1 MARTTVTWLM
11 IEHWKWRRSIGPLR
25 FFLLPLLLSS
35 GAIAAVLFFIG
46 MALVPP
52 KTPVQ
57 AAHVGSLRASLAITE
72 TTPGD
77 VPWVL
82 VSVYKEI
89 RDPRYFTTTQE
100 IVPDLTTQTFSYAWD
115 LSEEPCLLPN
125 TPCKFKADMNLHA
138 AFPLTVSA
146 SGKSEVVVS
155 ADARWT
161 VSGLG
166 DWLTPFIK
174 LGVMAN
180 QGPFWGA
187 ACSPE
192 SFPGITKTVPL
203 NSTSDL
209 TSGTVRCPLSLVNA
223 QDPGPGGCTLVSVS
237 GYSDYYSNLEE
248 IGGPWHSFSV
258 HAHGCYAPAR
268 DKLTL
273 QIQPADGDPDR
284 PFTYNPYSF
293 RLTLLK
299 SLDSGL
305 YEPLPNETIQLTT
318 PLWNNLT
325 PIFSRNFIAANC
337 LNCATQ
343 DVNGVKVS
351 YLQDSTQPIQLK
363 TDANGE
369 ARIAFF
375 LDMARLA
382 EFDRAPTRDKA
393 LTTDFTF
400 AYEGRTS
407 IPVTATTSVKLN
419 YIGIVEKIDYT
430 QPTLFDPVT
439 EVEVPESRRTRELI
453 VYTHENGDPCAQDI
467 TPPACGA
474 DRVKILRGKATW
486 FAPPEQSAYP
496 GDTLK
501 VGDFVVAGDEIR
513 IDVCNLPERNR
524 IVNGQPIGGPAEIA
538 VQLRFF
544 DGLRGKF
551 IVNSTVRDVGY
562 DFTIDPTGNLA
573 PYVSVKTF
581 CGSRLLVAPFIDS
594 DNKSLQQKVKEALGL
609 PLDTQR
615 VVNWVTGRLMSGLVE
630 VVFPAYKPLY
640 SAPGR
645 ITTFVGYVQIF
656 AGNKAAYTQVKSKIY
671 SQAGTDYLSVTT
683 RQGQPTLITSATGPQ
698 GIDVPAG
705 QTAIVP
711 ESLQPQ
717 LQPTDPDTA
726 QRADALLAQLDQSG
740 PSATVI
746 GDPGAASAK
755 PIGSAAP
762 GAPIQVVLL
771 FALGGLLLVTTIGVV
786 TVRLTRRTRRASPAP
801 RATAPAAPVPTAGSI
816 MPRQAATQQDAL
828 RPLTAAQGCL
838 TVIRGQANA
847 ASFDLTPG
855 VTLTIGRGPT
865 NVVVLHDQGVSR
877 HHARLEFVNGS
888 WFITDLQ
895 SSNGTFVNG
904 ARVTLQALRPG
915 DQIQIEQNVLVFQ
928 AGAPVGAAQARRT
941 LAG

>member
-1 MARTTVTWLM
+1 M
-11 IEHWKWRRSIGPLR
+11 IRVFRAGMVVERSDWRRSIGPLK
-25 FFLLPLLLSS
+25 FLCLLLLLSGGVS
-35 GAIAAVLFFIG
+35 AATLSSAS
-46 MALVPP
+46 MAELS
-52 KTPVQ
+52 KMPVQ
-57 AAHVGSLRASLAITE
+57 APEAALAMPE
-72 TTPGD
+72 TTSAD

-100 IVPDLTTQTFSYAWD
+100 SVPDLKTQTFSYAWD
-115 LSEEPCLLPN
+115 LSEDPCLLPN

-138 AFPLTVSA
+138 SFPLTVSA
-146 SGKSEVVVS
+146 SGKAEVVVS

-161 VSGLG
+161 TSGLG
-166 DWLTPFIK
+166 DWLTPFVK
-174 LGVMAN
+174 LSVLAN
-180 QGPFWGA
+180 QGPFWGS

-192 SFPGITKTVPL
+192 SSLEVTQTVPL
-203 NSTSDL
+203 NSASDL
-209 TSGTVRCPLSLVNA
+209 ASGKVRCPLSLANA

-237 GYSDYYSNLEE
+237 GYADYYSNLEE

-258 HAHGCYAPAR
+258 HAYGCYAPAR

-299 SLDSGL
+299 QLDSGL
-305 YEPLPNETIQLTT
+305 FEPLPNETIQLTT

-325 PIFSRNFIAANC
+325 PVFSRNFSASDC
-337 LNCATQ
+337 LNCNTQ
-343 DVNGVKVS
+343 DVDGVRVS
-351 YLQDSTQPIQLK
+351 YLPDSAQPIQLK

-369 ARIAFF
+369 ARLALF

-382 EFDRAPTRDKA
+382 EFDRAPTRDRA

-407 IPVTATTSVKLN
+407 VPITATTSVSLK
-419 YIGIVEKIDYT
+419 YVGIVEKIEYT

-439 EVEVPESRRTRELI
+439 EVEVPESRRTRELA
-453 VYTHENGDPCAQDI
+453 VYTRENGDACAQDV
-467 TPPACGA
+467 TPPACGS
-474 DRVKILRGKATW
+474 DRVKVLRGDATW

-501 VGDFVVAGDEIR
+501 VGDFVVSGDEIR

-538 VQLRFF
+538 VQIRFF

-551 IVNSTVRDVGY
+551 IVNSTVRDTGY

-573 PYVSVKTF
+573 PYVSFKTF
-581 CGSRLLVAPFIDS
+581 CGSRLLVAPFINPN
-594 DNKSLQQKVKEALGL
+594 NKSLQQKVKDALGL
-609 PLDTQR
+609 PLDVRR

-640 SAPGR
+640 SAAGR
-645 ITTFVGYVQIF
+645 ITTFVGYVQVF

-671 SQAGTDYLSVTT
+671 SQAGADYLSVTT
-683 RQGQPTLITSATGPQ
+683 RQGQPTLFTRATGPQ

-711 ESLQPQ
+711 ESLQPH

-726 QRADALLAQLDQSG
+726 QRADELLAQLDQSG
-740 PSATVI
+740 PSATPI
-746 GDPGAASAK
+746 DSAGATTAN
-755 PIGSAAP
+755 PIGSTAT
-762 GAPIQVVLL
+762 GVPIQAVLL
-771 FALGGLLLVTTIGVV
+771 IALGGLLLVTTIGVAA
-786 TVRLTRRTRRASPAP
+786 VRLTRRTRRASPAP
-801 RATAPAAPVPTAGSI
+801 RVTAQPTAAAIPTKGVLMPRPTPGLPPVAKPVVSQPIAPQQAAP
-816 MPRQAATQQDAL
+816 
-828 RPLTAAQGCL
+828 RPVMMAHGCL
-838 TVIRGQANA
+838 TVIHGQANA

-855 VTLTIGRGPT
+855 VTFTIGREPT
-865 NVVVLHDQGVSR
+865 NVVVLNEQRVSR
-877 HHARLEFVNGS
+877 HHARLEFVNGA

-915 DQIQIEQNVLVFQ
+915 DQIQIEQNVLLFQ
-928 AGAPVGAAQARRT
+928 A
-941 LAG
+941 